1 MSSRF
6 VTLTYQKNQLT
17 EALSVK
23 ILVMLLGRSLER
35 NAFHTLKNN
44 YFVCEPHNITFQT
57 TRCWVL
63 CLAWNETPESW
74 LQANFT
80 SWKRADHQLK
90 LLWKKKTWNNF
101 EGAVEQNS
109 WLDWQKSLLSF
120 SLITFLYTFEWEWV
134 VRNVEIII
142 VQKIH

>member
-1 MSSRF
+1 MTDGLQIVIEMSSRF

-63 CLAWNETPESW
+63 CLA
-74 LQANFT
+74 
-80 SWKRADHQLK
+80 
-90 LLWKKKTWNNF
+90 
-101 EGAVEQNS
+101 
-109 WLDWQKSLLSF
+109 
-120 SLITFLYTFEWEWV
+120 
-134 VRNVEIII
+134 
-142 VQKIH
+142 